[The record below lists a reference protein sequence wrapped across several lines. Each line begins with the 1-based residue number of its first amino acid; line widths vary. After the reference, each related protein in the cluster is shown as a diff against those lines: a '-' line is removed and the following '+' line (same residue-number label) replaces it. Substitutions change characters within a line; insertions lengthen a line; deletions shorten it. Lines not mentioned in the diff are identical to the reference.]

1 MNLNYNTVLKIF
13 IRFYKSVNTM
23 KNING
28 NLLSIINPEFSRLF
42 DSDFAY
48 ELSHAKRNLNN
59 SLFVE
64 IAKKLDKQTILERT
78 NKTLDVFNN
87 NEINQKIKYIINKVI
102 ADDKSSNKENIIF
115 ENEKVTINGILD
127 FSFDKYLA
135 YLIAYVV
142 KYTKCNLNKPF
153 LDDDIIKLETL
164 YQKDMTDLFL
174 DTNKPI
180 LKKYLPYY
188 ENAVNDTILIKTIIY
203 NNEPINLYD
212 IYVAPDLNNYCSTF
226 SQNGKHSISGEDVST
241 KKYIETFGKY
251 TSISAPAG
259 FGKSLFLKFLFS
271 YDLMNNLNENEKT
284 NLVPVYIPVR
294 QFIKEDKNLVTMLY
308 SSILQYMEIE
318 LSEFLKDL
326 KKGGFLLLF
335 DGLDEIKIT
344 QRDNFFDELNELS
357 VKYPKNYFI
366 TASRPSEASECLNKF
381 KNIQLARLTIKS
393 ACKLIDKFS
402 NFPTTKKKDFIE
414 ILKNGEFQK
423 NKNIASNPLLLT
435 IMFMIFINK
444 GKIPSKTYEFYDQS
458 FQVLYEEHDKIK
470 GYKNKKFATNLKKAQ
485 FINLLSEFCFRAST
499 NEDYSFSIADITKTI
514 NETAFKGKVN
524 ADDFIV
530 DLKDNLGLFYLED
543 GKYNFLH
550 RSYQEYFT
558 ANYFK
563 SLSIAEY
570 PKVDEW
576 FRRDED
582 FSFTYVNFNEDIF
595 FLLYEM
601 DSTRLTQY
609 VIKPALRPYFNKTM
623 DYWYFLKTMFPKIN
637 YGKTAFMFIGDKIC
651 QLVLAK
657 DFGDSFISLTNYPL
671 DLPSCDAFYYFTDN
685 DTLGTSSISKTEILQ
700 KLKRMKTDTAR
711 KNWLKKLNIDIDTPD
726 ELLYSFKTEDII
738 NNPKEYE
745 SLVTYLKSKKCLLF
759 KIYNNFKKIYT
770 S

>member
-1 MNLNYNTVLKIF
+1 M
-13 IRFYKSVNTM
+13 
-23 KNING
+23 
-28 NLLSIINPEFSRLF
+28 
-42 DSDFAY
+42 
-48 ELSHAKRNLNN
+48 
-59 SLFVE
+59 
-64 IAKKLDKQTILERT
+64 
-78 NKTLDVFNN
+78 
-87 NEINQKIKYIINKVI
+87 
-102 ADDKSSNKENIIF
+102 
-115 ENEKVTINGILD
+115 
-127 FSFDKYLA
+127 
-135 YLIAYVV
+135 
-142 KYTKCNLNKPF
+142 
-153 LDDDIIKLETL
+153 
-164 YQKDMTDLFL
+164 
-174 DTNKPI
+174 
-180 LKKYLPYY
+180 
-188 ENAVNDTILIKTIIY
+188 
-203 NNEPINLYD
+203 
-212 IYVAPDLNNYCSTF
+212 
-226 SQNGKHSISGEDVST
+226 
-241 KKYIETFGKY
+241 
-251 TSISAPAG
+251 
-259 FGKSLFLKFLFS
+259 
-271 YDLMNNLNENEKT
+271 
-284 NLVPVYIPVR
+284 YIPVR

-318 LSEFLKDL
+318 LSDFLKDL
-326 KKGGFLLLF
+326 KNGGFLLLF

-357 VKYPKNYFI
+357 VKYPNNYFI

-381 KNIQLARLTIKS
+381 KNIQLARLTMKS
-393 ACKLIDKFS
+393 ACKMIDKFP
-402 NFPTTKKKDFIE
+402 NFPTSKKNDFIE

-423 NKNIASNPLLLT
+423 NKSIASNPLLLT

-470 GYKNKKFATNLKKAQ
+470 GYKNKKFATSLKKVQ

-524 ADDFIV
+524 ADDFIM

-563 SLSIAEY
+563 SLSIDEY

-595 FLLYEM
+595 YLLYEM
-601 DSTRLTQY
+601 DSARLTQY

-623 DYWYFLKTMFPKIN
+623 DYWYFLKTMFPEIN
-637 YGKTAFMFIGDKIC
+637 YGKTAFMFISDKIC
-651 QLVLAK
+651 QLVLTK

-685 DTLGTSSISKTEILQ
+685 DTLGTNSISKTEVLQ
-700 KLKRMKTDTAR
+700 KLERMKTDTAR

-726 ELLYSFKTEDII
+726 ELLYSFKTIDII
-738 NNPKEYE
+738 NNPNEYE
-745 SLVTYLKSKKCLLF
+745 SLVAYLKSKKCLLF
-759 KIYNNFKKIYT
+759 KIYSAFKKIYT